1 MRSGPMTVI
10 KSEYSGLMVSRKALR
25 VVDSVRG
32 VYVVNGMQINFVPV
46 NIIYSAEDFYICEK
60 QTDNDGV
67 LKLYDSVV
75 VKGKNLYDGKIIG

>member
-1 MRSGPMTVI
+1 MRSGPMTVVS
-10 KSEYSGLMVSRKALR
+10 KEYSGLKIPRKALR
-25 VVDSVRG
+25 VVDSQRG

-46 NIIYSAEDFYICEK
+46 NILYSTDSFIICEK
-60 QTDNDGV
+60 QNDNDNV